1 MPKRYISLRDLSGG
15 RAAGQV
21 WLRCPA
27 CGEISATADLEAQAM
42 TCPWCDFHLPL
53 EAHLRLERLVD
64 PGSFQPA
71 EEGLGSPSRFGR
83 ATLLGQPLALAVSDP
98 NAAWTAAETRALASA
113 VEGAVRERLPLLW
126 VVTAPQGAATQ
137 APWTGLPAVLGRLG
151 EAGLPWLAL
160 VAGPCFG
167 APAALALQ
175 ADLVLAEPGAAV
187 APVLPP
193 ALRQAGRWPL
203 ESARPARDL
212 LRSGWCD
219 TVVPR
224 HKQRAVLA
232 DLLDL
237 LGFPGQGAA
246 RSGAPP
252 SSELFPIPCLN
263 GLAAAFY
270 ELHGDRQSTDDA
282 ALVGGLARLS
292 PTGMRALLLATAP
305 GQNPTETRRRHAGLL
320 CAAGWRKATRLLLLA
335 GRFGL
340 PVVTVLDRAGLRI
353 GQREQAAAVAWAFGE
368 TLRAMLT
375 LPVPTV
381 SVCLQAD
388 EGPAGLVLA
397 ATDYL
402 LAREEAVPALRQ
414 SEITPDATFAA
425 DTLPGALTHVLEEL
439 TQTYAGRG
447 PLGRRKLLQRRLAR
461 QLRPRPTREVNP

>member
-1 MPKRYISLRDLSGG
+1 MAKRYISLSGLAGG

-27 CGEISATADLEAQAM
+27 CGEISASADLESQAM

-53 EAHLRLERLVD
+53 EAHPRLERLVD
-64 PGSFQPA
+64 PGSFQRA
-71 EEGLGSPSRFGR
+71 EEDPGGPSLFGR
-83 ATLLGQPLALAVSDP
+83 ATLLGRPLALAVSDP
-98 NAAWTAAETRALASA
+98 DTAWTAAETRALVST
-113 VEGAVRERLPLLW
+113 VEGAIHDRLPLVW
-126 VVTAPQGAATQ
+126 VATAPQGTETQ

-175 ADLVLAEPGAAV
+175 ADLVLAEPGAVV

-219 TVVPR
+219 NVVPR
-224 HKQRAVLA
+224 HRQRAALS

-237 LGFPGQGAA
+237 LGFPNPATARRDAA
-246 RSGAPP
+246 P
-252 SSELFPIPCLN
+252 SPDPLPIASLN
-263 GLAAAFY
+263 GLATAFY
-270 ELHGDRQSTDDA
+270 ELHGDRQSADDA
-282 ALVGGLARLS
+282 ALVGGLARLT
-292 PTGMRALLLATAP
+292 PTDLRVLLLATAP
-305 GQNPTETRRRHAGLL
+305 GQSRTEIRRRHAGTL

-353 GQREQAAAVAWAFGE
+353 GHREQAAAVVWAIGE
-368 TLRAMLT
+368 TLCTLLS

-381 SVCLQAD
+381 AVCLQTD
-388 EGPAGLVLA
+388 EGLSGLALA

-402 LAREEAVPALRQ
+402 LAREETTSVLRRAG
-414 SEITPDATFAA
+414 ITPDATFTDDA
-425 DTLPGALTHVLEEL
+425 LPDILSSVLENL
-439 TQTYAGRG
+439 TQTYMVRG
-447 PLGRRKLLQRRLAR
+447 PLGRRKLLQRRHAR
-461 QLRPRPTREVNP
+461 WFRHGPIREADR